1 MKRKSQV
8 AMEYVFIV
16 GFATLLAIPLF
27 LIFSYYSNEA
37 RDEVAINQADSIA
50 RKIVDSAESVYYLGE
65 PSKVTL
71 KVYMP
76 NYVDDLTIEDGD
88 VHFVVKT
95 GFFPNDIV
103 HSSDINISGNVSFK
117 PGLKIINIEAKGDYV
132 WVYT

>member
-8 AMEYVFIV
+8 AMEYILIV
-16 GFATLLAIPLF
+16 GFAMLIAIPLF
-27 LIFSYYSNEA
+27 LVFSYYTNEA
-37 RDEVAINQADSIA
+37 RDEISVKQVDSIA
-50 RKIVDSAESVYYLGE
+50 RKIVDSAETVYYLGE

-76 NYVDDLTIEDGD
+76 QHIEDLIIEDGY
-88 VHFVVKT
+88 VRFIVKV
-95 GFFPNDIV
+95 GYFPSDIV

-117 PGLKIINIEAKGDYV
+117 PGMKRITIESKGDYV